1 VQTHCF
7 LLTNDNTSIVI
18 AEKKIPQINIYDSR
32 GFKKMKSITFQYNE
46 LPLQDILVMSVSLDG
61 KWIVLLFSESP
72 MYCVYASMEK
82 GNVMACEK
90 IDVLENS
97 LIALQLNPSDPSSF
111 AIVYKD
117 YINLRKYNHNTFSSV
132 FLEAVVTISH

>member
-1 VQTHCF
+1 
-7 LLTNDNTSIVI
+7 
-18 AEKKIPQINIYDSR
+18 
-32 GFKKMKSITFQYNE
+32 
-46 LPLQDILVMSVSLDG
+46 
-61 KWIVLLFSESP
+61 

-97 LIALQLNPSDPSSF
+97 LLALQLNPSDPSSF

-117 YINLRKYNHNTFSSV
+117 YINFRKYNHNAFSSV
-132 FLEAVVTISH
+132 FLEAMVDYFLNKRLNM